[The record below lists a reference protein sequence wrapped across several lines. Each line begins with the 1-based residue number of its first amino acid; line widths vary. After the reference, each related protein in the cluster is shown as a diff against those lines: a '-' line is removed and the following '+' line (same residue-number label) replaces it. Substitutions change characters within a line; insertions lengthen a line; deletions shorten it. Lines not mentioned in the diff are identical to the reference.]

1 MLAEGQPPFGPP
13 AHRLADKRETPMNAT
28 LTNTND
34 KTELIRLVVAAQN
47 GSREAFGELFVR
59 FEKHVLA
66 IALRRIGDYGEA
78 QELTQDVFIQAM
90 KKLDQLRV
98 PEAFPGWL
106 RSIAH
111 RMAINHLVRKRGDL
125 AIEPEVMEAT
135 CVERETPL
143 AMALAAERK
152 TGIRQGL
159 KKLGRMDRETLVAF
173 YVKGKSID
181 EMAGDFDAPE
191 GTIKRRLHVA
201 RKRLAKEVAELAV

>member
-1 MLAEGQPPFGPP
+1 MNPYVDIGGSEALALKGALLVYQGKSRGFVTWHEARCDGAEGAPY
-13 AHRLADKRETPMNAT
+13 L
-28 LTNTND
+28 
-34 KTELIRLVVAAQN
+34 
-47 GSREAFGELFVR
+47 
-59 FEKHVLA
+59 
-66 IALRRIGDYGEA
+66 GEA

-106 RSIAH
+106 RSIAN

-125 AIEPEVMEAT
+125 AIEQEALEAT

-143 AMALAAERK
+143 AMALADERK
-152 TGIRQGL
+152 TTVRQGL
-159 KKLGRMDRETLVAF
+159 KKLGRLDRQTLVAF

>member
-1 MLAEGQPPFGPP
+1 
-13 AHRLADKRETPMNAT
+13 MNAT

-34 KTELIRLVVAAQN
+34 KTELIRLVAAAQR
-47 GSREAFGELFVR
+47 GDREAFGELFVR

-106 RSIAH
+106 RSIAN
-111 RMAINHLVRKRGDL
+111 RMAINHLVRQRGDL
-125 AIEPEVMEAT
+125 AIEQEALEAT

-143 AMALAAERK
+143 AVALAAERK
-152 TGIRQGL
+152 TSVRKGL
-159 KKLGRMDRETLVAF
+159 AKLGRLDRQTLVAF

-201 RKRLAKEVAELAV
+201 RKRLAKQVAELAV